1 MTYKLGDRVV
11 VTKVTWHINSLIGL
25 KGVVTSK
32 AGPDLIGIA
41 LDDRNAQYKSG
52 RVYFTANELEL
63 DKNYTIKQIIK
74 DL

>member
-11 VTKVTWHINSLIGL
+11 VTKVRWQISSLIGH

-32 AGPDLIGIA
+32 AGPDLIGIT
-41 LDDRNAQYKSG
+41 LDDETAQYKSG